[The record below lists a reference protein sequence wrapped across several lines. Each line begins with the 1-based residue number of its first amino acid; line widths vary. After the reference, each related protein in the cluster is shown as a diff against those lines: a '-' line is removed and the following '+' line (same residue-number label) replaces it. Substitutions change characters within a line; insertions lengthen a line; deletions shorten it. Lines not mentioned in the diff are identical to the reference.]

1 MRWLFGKKEKKKEE
15 TAEEFVKELKE
26 RIRHIEEM
34 KKKEKVAHVGLWTVR
49 LEYDEVMERLENKPW
64 IVYVLSTW
72 MKFVDS
78 VKFEKYEDAL
88 KFFKE
93 VKKALKE
100 EVEE

>member
-26 RIRHIEEM
+26 RMRHIEEM

-49 LEYDEVMERLENKPW
+49 LEYNEVMERLESKPW
-64 IVYVLSTW
+64 VVYVLSTW

>member
-34 KKKEKVAHVGLWTVR
+34 KEKEEVAHVGIWTVR

-64 IVYVLSTW
+64 VVYVLSTW
-72 MKFVDS
+72 INFAEFRE
-78 VKFEKYEDAL
+78 FEKYEDAL

-93 VKKALKE
+93 VKKALEE
-100 EVEE
+100 EVRK